1 MSTNEAG
8 AAAPADPRRW
18 LALGILLIANFM
30 NLIDVTIV
38 NVALPSMRD
47 NLGASDAQIEWV
59 VAAYVLAFALGLLP
73 FGRLGDIVGRS
84 RMFLIGVAAF
94 TLASALCGMAPSIEM
109 LIGAR
114 VLQGLGGAMM
124 TPQVLAI
131 ATVTFPPHERGQ
143 AFSLFGLSAG
153 LASVCG
159 PVLGGLLIDAQL
171 FGLDWQPIFLV
182 NIPIGIAAIIA
193 GWFLIPRLPGHAEL
207 RNDYAGI
214 ALFLFFVLAP
224 FIEGFLVSLKPLA
237 QLFSTPYSFIPE
249 NGSFAAYFS
258 MWESV
263 PALGMHIFN
272 SFFISTVVTA
282 IVVAIVVPAAYAFA
296 RFNFTGAGLL
306 LAGFLAVNM
315 FSGAVLLI
323 PLFRLMRTLGLL
335 NTYWAMIVPGAA
347 FLIPSSVWLL
357 RTYMMR
363 IPRELDEAAW
373 VDGASRLY
381 TLRRVI
387 LPLAMP
393 GVVVVAIMTFIG
405 AYAQQFIFALT
416 FNSKTEFMPLPVG
429 LFAFFGKQEVIWNEL
444 MAASF
449 VGILPVMI
457 VIVFL
462 QRYLVAGLTA
472 GAVKQ

>member
-1 MSTNEAG
+1 MT
-8 AAAPADPRRW
+8 
-18 LALGILLIANFM
+18 
-30 NLIDVTIV
+30 DVARTT
-38 NVALPSMRD
+38 
-47 NLGASDAQIEWV
+47 E
-59 VAAYVLAFALGLLP
+59 VAAVDSPASVKPKARARSTKAMIDRYKWYEIAALY
-73 FGRLGDIVGRS
+73 
-84 RMFLIGVAAF
+84 A
-94 TLASALCGMAPSIEM
+94 GMA
-109 LIGAR
+109 
-114 VLQGLGGAMM
+114 V
-124 TPQVLAI
+124 
-131 ATVTFPPHERGQ
+131 
-143 AFSLFGLSAG
+143 
-153 LASVCG
+153 
-159 PVLGGLLIDAQL
+159 
-171 FGLDWQPIFLV
+171 
-182 NIPIGIAAIIA
+182 
-193 GWFLIPRLPGHAEL
+193 
-207 RNDYAGI
+207 
-214 ALFLFFVLAP
+214 FLFFVLAP

-237 QLFSTPYSFIPE
+237 QLFSRPYSFIPKTW
-249 NGSFAAYFS
+249 SFDAYVT
-258 MWESV
+258 MWSSV

-272 SFFISTVVTA
+272 SFFISSVVTL
-282 IVVAIVVPAAYAFA
+282 VVIIIVVPAAYAFA
-296 RFNFTGAGLL
+296 RFNFAGSGLL

-323 PLFRLMRTLGLL
+323 PLFRLMRAMGLL
-335 NTYWAMIVPGAA
+335 NSYWAMIVPGAA
-347 FLIPSSVWLL
+347 FLIPSSIWLL

-393 GVVVVAIMTFIG
+393 GIVVVAIMTFIG